1 MPRFSAAPRRWLPD
15 CPAPTGLGSRTG
27 KNIVCATADGVILR
41 LIVDG
46 QTFIE
51 ARSVKYG
58 PQKADLFRVPAN
70 YTPALAPEGVGEP

>member
-1 MPRFSAAPRRWLPD
+1 M
-15 CPAPTGLGSRTG
+15 
-27 KNIVCATADGVILR
+27 ILR

-70 YTPALAPEGVGEP
+70 YTPALAPEGAGEP